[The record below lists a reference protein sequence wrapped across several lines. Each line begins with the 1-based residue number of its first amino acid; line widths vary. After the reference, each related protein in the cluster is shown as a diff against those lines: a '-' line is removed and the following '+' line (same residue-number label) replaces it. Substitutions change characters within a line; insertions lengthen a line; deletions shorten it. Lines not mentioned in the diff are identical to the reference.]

1 MEVAVGVTKWY
12 LNRTPRLSSTL
23 METPV
28 SVEIVH
34 LLVRGLGVWDTHG
47 VGVRGT
53 SVRETTLPS
62 IPQRRRENIWHGV
75 GREHCFNRFVTRNK
89 GKDDTRHRHR
99 PRWRDLETIKWTFC
113 PPSPLFSQWNSE
125 RSIFLLLGSVRQVRE
140 LLSIT
145 ATIFLS
151 IPRLTPIPTSPKTIF
166 NVSQ

>member
-62 IPQRRRENIWHGV
+62 IPQRRRENI
-75 GREHCFNRFVTRNK
+75 
-89 GKDDTRHRHR
+89 
-99 PRWRDLETIKWTFC
+99 
-113 PPSPLFSQWNSE
+113 
-125 RSIFLLLGSVRQVRE
+125 
-140 LLSIT
+140 
-145 ATIFLS
+145 
-151 IPRLTPIPTSPKTIF
+151 
-166 NVSQ
+166 